1 MPQLTAV
8 LVYVALSAIVGFL
21 GRKRSVGFVGF
32 FTFAILLS
40 PLIAGLTLLATTP
53 GSNKSIKTQ

>member
-32 FTFAILLS
+32 FTFSILLS

-53 GSNKSIKTQ
+53 GSNNSSKTL

>member
-40 PLIAGLTLLATTP
+40 PLIAGLILLATTP
-53 GSNKSIKTQ
+53 GSNKSSKTQ